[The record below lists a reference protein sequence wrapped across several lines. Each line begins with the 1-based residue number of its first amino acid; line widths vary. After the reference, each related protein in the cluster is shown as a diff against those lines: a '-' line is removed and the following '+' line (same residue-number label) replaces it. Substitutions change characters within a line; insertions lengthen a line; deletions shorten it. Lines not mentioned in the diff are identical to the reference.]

1 MVFGYV
7 LEGIDH
13 GCQHLVLD
21 VFVDK
26 LFIIPFL
33 FMQKKKGND
42 WWVMQI
48 MTVWN
53 DYTMH

>member
-1 MVFGYV
+1 MSTFG
-7 LEGIDH
+7 I
-13 GCQHLVLD
+13 GCVCGQAFYHSI
-21 VFVDK
+21 
-26 LFIIPFL
+26 FIYA
-33 FMQKKKGND
+33 KKMGND